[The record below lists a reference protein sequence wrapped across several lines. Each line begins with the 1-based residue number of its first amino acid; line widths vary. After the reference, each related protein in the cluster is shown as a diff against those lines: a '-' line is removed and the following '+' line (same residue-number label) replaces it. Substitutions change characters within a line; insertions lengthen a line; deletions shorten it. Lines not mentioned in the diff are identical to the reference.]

1 MPETTFKELTLVEK
15 LKEIERVLDEDIRPM
30 LANDGG
36 NLEVVDIK
44 EDGEYINVYI
54 NYLGA
59 CMGCPASRTGT
70 LYAIQNYLNKV
81 LDDSI
86 RVLPVEE

>member
-1 MPETTFKELTLVEK
+1 MAETKFKELSLVEK

-36 NLEVVDIK
+36 SLEIVDIK
-44 EDGEYINVYI
+44 ENGEFVDVYI

-59 CMGCPASRTGT
+59 CMGCPASTTGT
-70 LYAIQNYLNKV
+70 LYAIQNYLNQSI
-81 LDDSI
+81 DESI
-86 RVLPVEE
+86 RVFPVGV